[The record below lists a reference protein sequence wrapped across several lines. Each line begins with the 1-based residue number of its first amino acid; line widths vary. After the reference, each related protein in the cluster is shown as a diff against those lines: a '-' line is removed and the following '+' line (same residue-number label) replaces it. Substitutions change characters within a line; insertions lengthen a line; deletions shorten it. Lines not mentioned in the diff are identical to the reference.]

1 MRWISRLRRD
11 QAGSTAVE
19 FAIILPCFL
28 ALTFG
33 TINLCVAL
41 FANTAL
47 HFAVDDAARC
57 MSVKTTICDSPA
69 DTQSYASS
77 HYNGPRLSP
86 TFTATTA
93 SCGRPGHRHGHTFQA
108 NVILTN
114 ISVPLS
120 ATSCFPVQD

>member
-1 MRWISRLRRD
+1 MRWIARFRRD
-11 QAGSTAVE
+11 RAGSTAVE

-41 FANTAL
+41 YANTSL
-47 HFAVDDAARC
+47 HYAVDDAARC
-57 MSVKTTICDSPA
+57 MSVRTTTCDNAA
-69 DTQSYASS
+69 DTQTYATN
-77 HYNGPRLSP
+77 HYNGPSLATS
-86 TFTATTA
+86 FTATTTT
-93 SCGRPGHRHGHTFQA
+93 CGNQVTGTATFQLNA
-108 NVILTN
+108 ILAN

>member
-1 MRWISRLRRD
+1 MRWIARFRRNC
-11 QAGSTAVE
+11 AGSTAVE

-41 FANTAL
+41 YANTAL
-47 HFAVDDAARC
+47 HYAADDAARC
-57 MSVKTTICDSPA
+57 MSVKTTTCSSA
-69 DTQSYASS
+69 SVTQTYAVS
-77 HYNGPRLSP
+77 HYNGPSISP
-86 TFTATTA
+86 SFTATTTT
-93 SCGRPGHRHGHTFQA
+93 CGNQVTGTATFQLNA
-108 NVILTN
+108 ILAN

>member
-1 MRWISRLRRD
+1 MRWISRLRGN

-47 HFAVDDAARC
+47 HYAVDDAARC

-93 SCGRPGHRHGHTFQA
+93 SCGSQVTGTATFQA
-108 NVILTN
+108 NVILTS